1 MFSGPLWWCSEV
13 SGIASF
19 RCLHHSPAAIL
30 LAVLAQ
36 AVPAR
41 DYLVPAVV
49 ELEGVVPHVATA
61 AAMVA
66 VREVIV
72 PEAVPEGV
80 SAGQVLAVV
89 RVPVQMLGHHVG
101 QIPTVAQM
109 LVGLT
114 AEGLVGV
121 PTVGLPVPVGRVAL
135 GHDAPVQGVPVRRGV
150 AIHVV
155 RVVAMTEVSRE
166 MIATVMIAGR
176 TDATMRAAQHE
187 VVTVAMMAVEETTG
201 VATTGAVMIVVLE
214 HGTSEGMIQ
223 NAEAVVGTGEA
234 VTTVAGDSGVLHA
247 PSGRKRHE
255 RTTARH
261 ASSARR
267 VSRETKLSGVRRRCG
282 HAAVV
287 RRDWVSSRQSAK
299 NISISGSMRGPF
311 AKKLSRQCS
320 VPGLLVQTTSNSM
333 VMCVTV

>member
-1 MFSGPLWWCSEV
+1 LFSGPLWWCSEV
-13 SGIASF
+13 SGIASS

-41 DYLVPAVV
+41 DYLVRVVV

-66 VREVIV
+66 VREVVV
-72 PEAVPEGV
+72 PEPVPEGG

-89 RVPVQMLGHHVG
+89 LVLVQMLVHHVG

-135 GHDAPVQGVPVRRGV
+135 GHDAPVQGVPVRHGV

-187 VVTVAMMAVEETTG
+187 VATVVMMAVKETTG

-214 HGTSEGMIQ
+214 HGTSEGMTQ
-223 NAEAVVGTGEA
+223 NAEAVGTGEA

>member
-72 PEAVPEGV
+72 PELVPEGV

-89 RVPVQMLGHHVG
+89 LVPVQMLVNHVG

-114 AEGLVGV
+114 VEGLVGV
-121 PTVGLPVPVGRVAL
+121 PMVGLLVPVGRVAL

-150 AIHVV
+150 AIHVF

-176 TDATMRAAQHE
+176 TDATMSAAQHE
-187 VVTVAMMAVEETTG
+187 VATVAMMAVEETTG

-214 HGTSEGMIQ
+214 HGTSEGMTQ
-223 NAEAVVGTGEA
+223 NAEAVGTGEA